1 MKDLYRSWAA
11 LDNEKNILRVFFDY
25 LELPILQ
32 QLNSDLL
39 EYKADDILLV
49 QLQLNEKSAHELAD
63 EICQE
68 AFNDYPELE
77 YAKANSTLSPSS
89 HLKEFFDEF
98 TVC

>member
-39 EYKADDILLV
+39 EYKADDLLFV
-49 QLQLNEKSAHELAD
+49 QL
-63 EICQE
+63 
-68 AFNDYPELE
+68 
-77 YAKANSTLSPSS
+77 
-89 HLKEFFDEF
+89 
-98 TVC
+98 